1 MAKRNLSKILG
12 VIIFLILIFIFRNNI
27 LRTFSNF
34 LVVEDEFGYVDSIFV
49 LSGGAFD
56 RGNETAKLFNE
67 SRTRRI
73 VCTGG
78 NYPPDFKALNLDML
92 ESELTRKNIISQIP
106 DSSKVKLL
114 KIGSSTLEE
123 SDAILAYCK
132 ENKIRECI
140 ILSSKFHTRR
150 VKNVFKKKFKKE
162 GIKVYI
168 KGADSSSYSENEW
181 WKSEDGLIALNNE
194 YVKLLYYMVK

>member
-1 MAKRNLSKILG
+1 MAKRYSIKIFG
-12 VIIFLILIFIFRNNI
+12 LILLLTLAFVFRYNI
-27 LRTFSNF
+27 LRSFSNF
-34 LVVEDEFGYVDSIFV
+34 LIVENDFGYVDSIFV

-73 VCTGG
+73 VCTGA
-78 NYPPDFKALNLDML
+78 NYPPDFKALKLDML

-114 KIGSSTLEE
+114 KIGTSTLEE

-150 VKNVFKKKFKKE
+150 VKNVFTKKFKKE

-168 KGADSSSYSENEW
+168 KGAGSSSYSESEW